1 MRASMEK
8 NPKYIAYI
16 FISYTIIF
24 ISYLKEMSIQVHGF
38 PTLPFCYTFS
48 NPKDFSPYLHDI
60 YFCLFHCVH
69 FASFLMILNGMSR
82 KIRCKYFASI
92 SSDLKPIWIL
102 YSPTVEHFG
111 NWPFLQFLS
120 KRTTC
125 NVPHLTFF
133 SNHIQE
139 ASLSLT
145 AADVPS
151 H

>member
-38 PTLPFCYTFS
+38 PTQPFCYTFS
-48 NPKDFSPYLHDI
+48 NPKDFIPYLHDI

-111 NWPFLQFLS
+111 NWSFFYNFCLKGPPAMFL
-120 KRTTC
+120 
-125 NVPHLTFF
+125 
-133 SNHIQE
+133 I
-139 ASLSLT
+139 SLSFQTISKKHHCL
-145 AADVPS
+145 
-151 H
+151 